1 MGATGQEGDDQN
13 RVLLPDIRNKNDNY
27 NSKNYKW
34 LAVSWISVSRIR
46 IHFQMCP
53 LAVPRQQWLP
63 GVAVGQSANRQ
74 PTAAGQ
80 RQPTNS
86 PTANKPTDKQALV
99 SLPPLPSF
107 QTASSSS
114 SRRSIHQP
122 FFTSAAQQQ
131 QHSLST
137 VPSADL
143 TFCLTVDS
151 VAQRAFFALSSK
163 QVVAP
168 APPASTRGSFSCSS
182 SNSEAFYKSLS
193 SSNSSSRTVAPL
205 T

>member
-1 MGATGQEGDDQN
+1 MAGCELDQRIPYPYPLPNVSFGGATATVVTWCGCG
-13 RVLLPDIRNKNDNY
+13 LI
-27 NSKNYKW
+27 
-34 LAVSWISVSRIR
+34 
-46 IHFQMCP
+46 
-53 LAVPRQQWLP
+53 
-63 GVAVGQSANRQ
+63 NRQ
-74 PTAAGQ
+74 PTTAGQ